1 MLYTVTA
8 GKMPKE
14 ENVLKT
20 AEISQITS
28 YFSALVNK
36 FSLERAVTLTNIILP
51 AVGKFTVLAIS
62 IQPTS
67 VNLRWRAVPKPNES
81 AESRKK

>member
-1 MLYTVTA
+1 MV
-8 GKMPKE
+8 KSE
-14 ENVLKT
+14 RKT
-20 AEISQITS
+20 AEISHITS
-28 YFSALVNK
+28 YFSVFVNR
-36 FSLERAVTLTNIILP
+36 FSLGRAITLTNIILP

>member
-1 MLYTVTA
+1 MR
-8 GKMPKE
+8 K
-14 ENVLKT
+14 KT

-28 YFSALVNK
+28 YFSVFVNK
-36 FSLERAVTLTNIILP
+36 FSLGRAITLTNIILP

-67 VNLRWRAVPKPNES
+67 VNLRWRAVSQPNES
-81 AESRKK
+81 SKSRKKRHVTG